1 MRKIIDKNGR
11 LFGLI
16 SFIDVLVILVILVL
30 TIGIYCRF
38 FVLDKT
44 AVNVDSETIQYSV
57 VIDESRQ
64 FVGENIQ
71 VGDKL
76 FEGKNGIEIGTVT
89 SIRITPAEV
98 ASTDMNGNYL
108 LVPSEERY
116 RVEMTIEGD
125 MTKNGG
131 RYYANRTYEINKGY
145 QTEMYTKYVSFV
157 GTILDIE
164 G

>member
-76 FEGKNGIEIGTVT
+76 FEGKNGIEIGKVT

-108 LVPSEERY
+108 PVS
-116 RVEMTIEGD
+116 
-125 MTKNGG
+125 
-131 RYYANRTYEINKGY
+131 
-145 QTEMYTKYVSFV
+145 YTH
-157 GTILDIE
+157 LD
-164 G
+164 GHHPGWQAFRALA